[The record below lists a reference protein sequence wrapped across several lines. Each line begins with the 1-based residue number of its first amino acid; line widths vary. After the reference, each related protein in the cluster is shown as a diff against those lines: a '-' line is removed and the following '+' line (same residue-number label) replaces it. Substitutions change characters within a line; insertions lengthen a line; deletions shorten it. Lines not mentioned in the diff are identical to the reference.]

1 MLLEMLSVQD
11 FGGSMCSDIFDVV
24 HLQLAN
30 LWNLPAIS
38 PIPDSSDSCSQTVC
52 VNLVWVLDTEGA
64 CGHTRWL

>member
-1 MLLEMLSVQD
+1 MLLEMLRMQD

-38 PIPDSSDSCSQTVC
+38 SLTPAVKQFV
-52 VNLVWVLDTEGA
+52 
-64 CGHTRWL
+64 

>member
-1 MLLEMLSVQD
+1 MLLETLRVQ
-11 FGGSMCSDIFDVV
+11 DIFDVYV
-24 HLQLAN
+24 HLRLALRN

-38 PIPDSSDSCSQTVC
+38 PIPDCSQTVC